1 MSPIEAAEVG
11 AVIVFY
17 HPDNACIERANRV
30 GRMCRCVVVDN
41 TPAGSAENEARP
53 LLDPGIAYLPNGR
66 NVGIATAL
74 NQGVAQ
80 LIADGR
86 MFAMLFDQDS
96 EPTEELIGELT
107 SVLRACEQRHERV
120 AVAGP
125 AYEDARLRGVAPF
138 VRFGYFRLKRVM
150 PVGEVPLEVDFLIT
164 SGSCINLACWSEV
177 GPMDD
182 ALFIDLVDTEWCM
195 RAHARGYRVLGV
207 PWVRM
212 SHELGGKP
220 IRAFGRNYPMHSAVR
235 HYYLFRN
242 VVALLKRGY
251 VPFSWKSTE
260 LVKLPAR
267 LLIYILFIPDARK
280 HVQMALRGL
289 WHGLAGRMGTL

>member
-1 MSPIEAAEVG
+1 MSAIRAGEVG

-17 HPDNACIERANRV
+17 HPDSACIERANRV

-41 TPAGSAENEARP
+41 TPTGSEEDDAGRR
-53 LLDPGIAYLPNGR
+53 LDPGVAYLPNGR

-74 NQGVAQ
+74 NQGIAQ
-80 LIADGR
+80 LIANGCK
-86 MFAMLFDQDS
+86 FAMLFDQDS
-96 EPTEELIGELT
+96 EPTEALIGELV
-107 SVLRACEQRHERV
+107 SVLSACEQRHERV

-125 AYEDARLRGVAPF
+125 AYEDVRLRGVAPF

-150 PVGEVPLEVDFLIT
+150 PVGELPLDVDFLIT
-164 SGSCINLACWSEV
+164 SGSCINLSCWNDV

-195 RAHARGYRVLGV
+195 RAQARGYRVLGV
-207 PWVRM
+207 PWIRM

-251 VPFSWKSTE
+251 VPCTWKSTE
-260 LVKLPAR
+260 IVKLPAR
-267 LLIYILFIPDARK
+267 LLIYMLFIPDART
-280 HVQMALRGL
+280 HVRLALRGVR
-289 WHGLAGRMGTL
+289 HGLAGRMGML

>member
-1 MSPIEAAEVG
+1 MSAIQAGDVG

-17 HPDNACIERANRV
+17 HPDDACIERANRV

-41 TPAGSAENEARP
+41 TPAGSPDGDTSRM
-53 LLDPGIAYLPNGR
+53 LDPCIAYLPNER

-74 NQGVAQ
+74 NQGIAQ
-80 LIADGR
+80 LIADECK
-86 MFAMLFDQDS
+86 FAMLFDQDS
-96 EPTEELIGELT
+96 EATKELIGELVG
-107 SVLRACEQRHERV
+107 VLCACEQRRERV

-125 AYEDARLRGVAPF
+125 AYEDVRLRGVAPF

-150 PVGEVPLEVDFLIT
+150 PVGEVPLDVDFLIT
-164 SGSCINLACWSEV
+164 SGSCINLSCWNDV

-195 RAHARGYRVLGV
+195 RARVRGYRVLGV

-212 SHELGGKP
+212 SHELGGEP

-242 VVALLKRGY
+242 VVALFKRGY
-251 VPFSWKSTE
+251 VPCSWKSTE

-267 LLIYILFIPDARK
+267 LLIYMLFIPGARK
-280 HVQMALRGL
+280 HVRMALRGV
-289 WHGLAGRMGTL
+289 WHGLVGRMGTL

>member
-1 MSPIEAAEVG
+1 MSATGAGEVG
-11 AVIVFY
+11 AVIVFF
-17 HPDNACIERANRV
+17 HPESTCIERANRV

-41 TPAGSAENEARP
+41 TPAGSPEGDAGR
-53 LLDPGIAYLPNGR
+53 LLDPGVEYLPNGR

-74 NQGVAQ
+74 NQGIAH
-80 LIADGR
+80 LIAGGCK
-86 MFAMLFDQDS
+86 FAMLFDQDS
-96 EPTEELIGELT
+96 EATAELIGELV
-107 SVLRACEQRHERV
+107 SVLRACEQRQERV

-125 AYEDARLRGVAPF
+125 AYEDVRLRGVAPF

-150 PVGEVPLEVDFLIT
+150 PVGEVPLDVDFLIT
-164 SGSCINLACWSEV
+164 SGSCINLACWNDV

-182 ALFIDLVDTEWCM
+182 GLFIDLVDTEWCI

-251 VPFSWKSTE
+251 VPNTWKSTE
-260 LVKLPAR
+260 VVKLPAR
-267 LLIYILFIPDARK
+267 LLIYMLFIPDARK
-280 HVQMALRGL
+280 HVWMALRGVR
-289 WHGLAGRMGTL
+289 HGLAGRMGML